1 MISHL
6 QRNGTSREQFTI
18 NTGVNDLTKLGLID
32 NFNGAPQMNFWST
45 DECNRVDGTD
55 GSQFPPHWMDKR
67 QPLQVFVKA
76 FCRKFPLVYE
86 SEVNIFDGV
95 PAWRYKGPRD
105 VFNHPNVTKENQ
117 CFCHIESGKCAP
129 SGVFNATLCFDS
141 PIYSS
146 YPHFLF
152 GESKLFDRL
161 SGLNPDESMH
171 LSYADIHPR
180 LAFPMTGA
188 SRFQINV
195 LVNKI
200 DSLTDLSNFDDEQI
214 LPVMWME
221 VTSDEIPEEFRAM
234 IYHSTFSAN
243 AIQLSLR
250 YGSLLI
256 VTITLAVLVAGYYY
270 NAKTEEE
277 KKAAAAQTIA
287 PLSIARNKS
296 EKEFED
302 IDLGVAKGQA

>member
-1 MISHL
+1 MNS
-6 QRNGTSREQFTI
+6 
-18 NTGVNDLTKLGLID
+18 GVNDLKKLGVID
-32 NFNGAPQMNFWST
+32 NFNGAPTMDFWST
-45 DECNRVDGTD
+45 DECNLVNGTD
-55 GSQFPPHWMDKR
+55 GSQFPPHLMDKK
-67 QPLQVFVKA
+67 QLLQVFVKA
-76 FCRKFPLVYE
+76 FCRKFALVYD

-105 VFNHPNVTKENQ
+105 VFNHPNITKENQ

-129 SGVFNATLCFDS
+129 SGVFNATLCFGS
-141 PIYSS
+141 PIFSS

-152 GESKLFDRL
+152 GDPSLFARID
-161 SGLNPDESMH
+161 GLHPDESTH
-171 LSYADIHPR
+171 LTYADMHPR
-180 LAFPMTGA
+180 LAFPMSGA

-200 DSLTDLSNFDDEQI
+200 NAIPDLNNFDDEQI

-250 YGSLLI
+250 YGSLLV

-270 NAKTEEE
+270 NAKAEEE
-277 KKAAAAQTIA
+277 KKAASGKAQTETPSA
-287 PLSIARNKS
+287 PTLSKFDR
-296 EKEFED
+296 EFEE
-302 IDLGVAKGQA
+302 IDLGMAKNDGHVEIK